1 MSLQTLYRAKFL
13 STVIELTAS
22 WKKQG
27 AQIARFVSRFANGGG
42 WKFSGPRPS
51 SCRAAEGNP
60 VGCVPYATG
69 VSQLRDVGPKSIAS
83 GVLQCQTGLAPALF
97 VTVCSAP

>member
-69 VSQLRDVGPKSIAS
+69 VSQLRDVGPRVSLRACCNAK
-83 GVLQCQTGLAPALF
+83 TGLAPVLS